1 MDSAHLCQSPWQE
14 AEGLS
19 EVHDTAGNVSAS
31 KVVGSVWSY
40 DRQLLCPPFEA
51 LCSLD
56 ADALF
61 PVYNCQV
68 STPSTHI
75 LSLQSHTVAL
85 DSTLSQNFVEHG
97 SS

>member
-1 MDSAHLCQSPWQE
+1 MYAI
-14 AEGLS
+14 
-19 EVHDTAGNVSAS
+19 AGNVRAS
-31 KVVGSVWSY
+31 KIVGSVWSF

-68 STPSTHI
+68 SPPFAEKFLVIAMH
-75 LSLQSHTVAL
+75 LAF
-85 DSTLSQNFVEHG
+85 DSP
-97 SS
+97 